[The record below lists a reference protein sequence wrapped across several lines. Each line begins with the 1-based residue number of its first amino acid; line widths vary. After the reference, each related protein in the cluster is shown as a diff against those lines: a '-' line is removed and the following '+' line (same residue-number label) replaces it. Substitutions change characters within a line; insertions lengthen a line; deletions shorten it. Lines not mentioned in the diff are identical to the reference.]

1 MPKAWHSGGGER
13 CEVSE
18 MHIST
23 KENRGTMVD
32 VEVVETCISFQIRV
46 KVVHIVSIRDA
57 RLYRRDEHERFA
69 SQRFTV
75 C

>member
-13 CEVSE
+13 SEVSGLQ
-18 MHIST
+18 IST
-23 KENRGTMVD
+23 KENRGTIVD

-46 KVVHIVSIRDA
+46 KVVHIVSLRDVH
-57 RLYRRDEHERFA
+57 LYRRDEHERFA
-69 SQRFTV
+69 SPRLTV